1 MPVLRG
7 CLMKMFI
14 MHPPPWSILYR
25 AHAADYTPHA
35 LDNPEEGAMNGNE
48 EGAIG
53 NGEFCSFDSFDE

>member
-1 MPVLRG
+1 
-7 CLMKMFI
+7 MKMFI